1 MIIDFLIDALIAGFL
16 FACLSGPMGSIMVW
30 RRLSFLGDT
39 LSHAALLGI
48 ALASFTHLPYII
60 GIIAIAVVIIA
71 VLVQSNDKKIGSDAN
86 LTILAHAALGVGLLA
101 LSFAPNLQQ
110 NYTIFL
116 FGDIL
121 AVTKQDMMIL
131 GGVVSLCLAILI
143 WQWRPILLTL
153 ISEELA
159 ISDGLPVLRY
169 RLLLLAMMALFVS
182 VCIQIFGALLITAL
196 LITPAASA
204 RVFAKSPSQM
214 MIFSSLLAF
223 TSICGGLAASALY
236 DLPTTAAIVTTA
248 FLIFILVHV
257 PSFFKRRG

>member
-1 MIIDFLIDALIAGFL
+1 MIIDFLMDALIAGLL

-48 ALASFTHLPYII
+48 ALAAFSHLPYLV
-60 GIIAIAVVIIA
+60 GIIAVCVVIIF
-71 VLVQSNDKKIGSDAN
+71 VLVQSNEKKVGSDAN

-121 AVTKQDMMIL
+121 AVTKHDMITL
-131 GGVVSLCLAILI
+131 AGVTGLCLTILI

-159 ISDGLPVLRY
+159 ISDGLPVFRY
-169 RLLLLAMMALFVS
+169 RLLLLGMMAK
-182 VCIQIFGALLITAL
+182 
-196 LITPAASA
+196 ASA
-204 RVFAKSPSQM
+204 P
-214 MIFSSLLAF
+214 
-223 TSICGGLAASALY
+223 
-236 DLPTTAAIVTTA
+236 
-248 FLIFILVHV
+248 
-257 PSFFKRRG
+257 